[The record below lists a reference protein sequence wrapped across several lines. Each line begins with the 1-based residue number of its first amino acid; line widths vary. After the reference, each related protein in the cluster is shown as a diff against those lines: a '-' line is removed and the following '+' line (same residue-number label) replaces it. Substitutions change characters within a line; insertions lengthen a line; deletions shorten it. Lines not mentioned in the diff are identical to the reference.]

1 MRSFVAATLLSL
13 LAGCA
18 GGRDAR
24 YTGPGPACGPASRA
38 TLVRQGDQV
47 VLTPTDGS
55 ITLRGTVSPA
65 GAVTAAWSAAGAKQ
79 PVKAGGKPPATQIA
93 TGTID
98 GSGAHLRFVAPGCDV
113 PLELTR
119 PDG

>member
-1 MRSFVAATLLSL
+1 MRR
-13 LAGCA
+13 
-18 GGRDAR
+18 GRDAR
-24 YTGPGPACGPASRA
+24 YTGPGPACGPATRA

-55 ITLRGTVSPA
+55 ITLRGTVGPT
-65 GAVTAAWSAAGAKQ
+65 GAVSASWSAASAKQ
-79 PVKAGGKPPATQIA
+79 PVKAGGKPPVTEVA

-98 GSGAHLRFVAPGCDV
+98 RSGAHLRFVAPGCDV

-119 PDG
+119 PDE